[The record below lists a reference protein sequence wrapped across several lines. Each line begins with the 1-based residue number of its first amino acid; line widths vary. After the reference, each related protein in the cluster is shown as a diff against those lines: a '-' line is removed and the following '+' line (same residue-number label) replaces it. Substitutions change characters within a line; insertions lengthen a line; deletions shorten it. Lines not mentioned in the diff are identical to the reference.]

1 AYILINGTEG
11 LKKVSQTSIV
21 NANYLLSKLK
31 EVYHQPFKEQCMHEF
46 LITGD
51 NQKKF
56 GVTTK
61 DIAKRI
67 LDFGFYAPTIYF
79 PLIVHE
85 AMLVEPTETETKERL
100 DEYASILLQIA
111 KEAETNPEILLTAPH
126 NTPVRRVDD
135 ARAAR
140 IVNVNYFKGE
150 TKG

>member
-1 AYILINGTEG
+1 
-11 LKKVSQTSIV
+11 
-21 NANYLLSKLK
+21 
-31 EVYHQPFKEQCMHEF
+31 MHEF
-46 LITGD
+46 LITGE

-67 LDFGFYAPTIYF
+67 LDFGLYAPTIYF

-100 DEYASILLQIA
+100 DQYAEILLQIA
-111 KEAETNPEILLTAPH
+111 DEAEKNPEILLTAPH
-126 NTPVRRVDD
+126 NTPIRRVDD

-140 IVNVNYFKGE
+140 FVNVNYFKGE